1 MSYKAAAFNNIYTA
15 EHNISEIYIF
25 RNIRKKSTHSYR
37 LCFVFTYLTYS
48 QQSTN
53 SSWDNKFAFT
63 LLQKFLEH
71 IPQMSFHS

>member
-1 MSYKAAAFNNIYTA
+1 MCYKAAAFNNIYTT
-15 EHNISEIYIF
+15 EHDINEIYIF
-25 RNIRKKSTHSYR
+25 RNMRKKSTHSYR

-71 IPQMSFHS
+71 VPQMCFHS